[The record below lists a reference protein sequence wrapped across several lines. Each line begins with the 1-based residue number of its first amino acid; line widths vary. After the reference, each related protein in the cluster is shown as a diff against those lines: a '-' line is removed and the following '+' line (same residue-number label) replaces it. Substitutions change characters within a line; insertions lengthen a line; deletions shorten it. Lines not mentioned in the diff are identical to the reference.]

1 MAQRDARPQHHYDA
15 QGGYRGDTS
24 VRRDRCRSHST
35 EPTANSNNAPWG
47 GCTEAEYARDPPLV
61 QSPENRPQPPE
72 GVTATKVAFIPPRR
86 IQWYN
91 TTGGSHRASSGNS
104 PPSPFTGY
112 QIDPRTGALVPP
124 PRDGQWEGD
133 RDIHLNKFAIKIFI
147 LHRRGDR
154 LDLNQ
159 GQDRALARVL
169 EAISAPMIP
178 REDGSPKLLPMC
190 CLLYTSEAA
199 DEP

>member
-1 MAQRDARPQHHYDA
+1 M
-15 QGGYRGDTS
+15 
-24 VRRDRCRSHST
+24 
-35 EPTANSNNAPWG
+35 
-47 GCTEAEYARDPPLV
+47 
-61 QSPENRPQPPE
+61 
-72 GVTATKVAFIPPRR
+72 ATKVAFIPPRR

-91 TTGGSHRASSGNS
+91 TTGGSHRASSGTS

-124 PRDGQWEGD
+124 PRDGQWECD

-147 LHRRGDR
+147 LHRRDDR

-178 REDGSPKLLPMC
+178 REDGSPKLLPMWNLTNSSLAMRHQHIDPSKDNLDC
-190 CLLYTSEAA
+190 FQHDRRCAIQPTTDYPPSPIPGGIRNVLPHLEK
-199 DEP
+199 PCHL

>member
-1 MAQRDARPQHHYDA
+1 MSQP
-15 QGGYRGDTS
+15 
-24 VRRDRCRSHST
+24 T
-35 EPTANSNNAPWG
+35 EPTANSNNAPWRG
-47 GCTEAEYARDPPLV
+47 RIEAEYERDPP
-61 QSPENRPQPPE
+61 QSEEDPDEECNSPESRPQPPE
-72 GVTATKVAFIPPRR
+72 GGMATKVAFIPPRR

-124 PRDGQWEGD
+124 PRDGQWECD
-133 RDIHLNKFAIKIFI
+133 RDIHLNKFSIKIFI
-147 LHRRGDR
+147 LHRRDDR

-159 GQDRALARVL
+159 GQDRALAMVL

-178 REDGSPKLLPMC
+178 REDGSPKLLPMWY
-190 CLLYTSEAA
+190 LTNSSLAMRHQHI
-199 DEP
+199 DPLQR